1 VAAPASVA
9 SDLRVVIGQLVRRL
23 RAERRGLPLAQVIV
37 LGRLDRTGPAGVS
50 DLAAEER
57 VRPQSMAA
65 TVAAL
70 ADAGFVSRTPD
81 PADGRRV
88 LIGLT
93 PAGAD
98 ALAADRRRREDWLSD
113 AIRRDLTV
121 EERRTLVAA
130 TALLARIAASDGA
143 ARR

>member
-1 VAAPASVA
+1 
-9 SDLRVVIGQLVRRL
+9 
-23 RAERRGLPLAQVIV
+23 
-37 LGRLDRTGPAGVS
+37 
-50 DLAAEER
+50 
-57 VRPQSMAA
+57 MAA

-143 ARR
+143 ARREAGVRPRTVRVTRARRPRDERARNVAPTSRSTAETVTNHERRPLHRRSGSDPVRSG

>member
-93 PAGAD
+93 PSGAD

>member
-37 LGRLDRTGPAGVS
+37 LGRLDRSGPAGVS
-50 DLAAEER
+50 DLAAGER

>member
-130 TALLARIAASDGA
+130 TALLARIASSDGA

>member
-37 LGRLDRTGPAGVS
+37 LGRLDRSGPAGVS

-93 PAGAD
+93 PSGAD

>member
-1 VAAPASVA
+1 
-9 SDLRVVIGQLVRRL
+9 
-23 RAERRGLPLAQVIV
+23 
-37 LGRLDRTGPAGVS
+37 
-50 DLAAEER
+50 
-57 VRPQSMAA
+57 MAA

-143 ARR
+143 GRR

>member
-1 VAAPASVA
+1 MAAPASVA

>member
-37 LGRLDRTGPAGVS
+37 LGRLDRSGPAGVS